1 MKKWL
6 SIIGMGED
14 GIEGLPARARRALA
28 DAEVIIG
35 SERLLALTASAK
47 AERHEWPQP
56 FSAVVERILPLRG
69 RPTVVLATGDPL
81 NYGVA
86 RKLLEIVPFAEM
98 EIIPNLSAF
107 SLAAARMGWPLP
119 DCDTLSLHGRPAA
132 QIEAFIQPGARLLAL
147 TADATTIADVAR
159 RLVRR
164 GFEASTITVLE
175 NMGGGREKRSSFQAY
190 ALAAEVF
197 SDLNTIAVECVA
209 GPNAQIYSRVPGL
222 PDDAYIHDGQITKRE
237 VRAVTLAALAP
248 APDALLW
255 DVGAGSGSV
264 AIEWM
269 RSTRGAQA
277 IAFERDQNRIGMIG
291 ENADRLGAPR
301 LAIVPGDAPASL
313 AGAPRPDAC
322 FIGGGMG
329 TEGVFESCWTALKPR
344 GRMVANVVTLEG
356 ELHLVD
362 LHAAHG
368 GELIRMDVSHLSHIG
383 ALRALKPRL
392 AVLQWRA
399 IKP

>member
-1 MKKWL
+1 VKKWL
-6 SIIGMGED
+6 AIVGMGED
-14 GIEGLPARARRALA
+14 GIEGLPTRARQLLA
-28 DAEVIIG
+28 DAEVIVG
-35 SERLLALTASAK
+35 SKRLLAMTPPSKAK
-47 AERHEWPQP
+47 RHEWPQP
-56 FSAVVERILPLRG
+56 FSAVIERILPLRG
-69 RPTVVLATGDPL
+69 RPSVVLATGDPL

-98 EIIPNLSAF
+98 EIIPHLSAF
-107 SLAAARMGWPLP
+107 SMAAARMGWPLP
-119 DCDTLSLHGRPAA
+119 DCETLSLHGRPAA
-132 QIEAFIQPGARLLAL
+132 QIEAFIQPEARLLAL
-147 TADATTIADVAR
+147 TADRSTIAEVAR

-175 NMGGGREKRSSFQAY
+175 NMGGLRERRTSFAAH
-190 ALAAEVF
+190 ALPAREF
-197 SDLNTIAVECVA
+197 SDLNTIAVACVA
-209 GPNAQIYSRVPGL
+209 GPNAQIRSRSPGL
-222 PDDAYIHDGQITKRE
+222 PDDAYVHDGQLTKRD
-237 VRAVTLAALAP
+237 VRAVTLAALGP

-269 RSTRGAQA
+269 RSTRGAEA
-277 IAFERDQNRIGMIG
+277 IAFERDRNRIGMIG
-291 ENADRLGAPR
+291 ENADRLGTPR
-301 LAIVPGDAPASL
+301 LKIVPGDAPDTL

-329 TEGVFESCWTALKPR
+329 TEGVFEACWAALKPR

-368 GELIRMDVSHLSHIG
+368 GELVRIEVSHLSHIG
-383 ALRALKPRL
+383 ALRALKPRM

-399 IKP
+399 VKP